1 MVYLVPFDGSAL
13 SEAALV
19 RAREFAEHADRQ
31 VIALSVIP
39 ADDEYA
45 RERGWADPDGTFDP
59 ASVAGR
65 LEADVAEIAP
75 DATFRWEET
84 EAVSTLAST
93 TMDVSRAI
101 RTVAHEVEADVV
113 FIGSEN
119 AGRVAAPVTSVGEPV
134 SEDPAYD
141 VFIVRHPE

>member
-13 SEAALV
+13 SKAALG
-19 RAREFAEHADRQ
+19 RARDFANHTGHELL
-31 VIALSVIP
+31 VLTVIP
-39 ADDEYA
+39 PDEEYA
-45 RERGWADPDGTFDP
+45 EERGWTDPDGAFDP
-59 ASVAGR
+59 EALAGR
-65 LEADVAEIAP
+65 LEAEVAEIAP

-93 TMDVSRAI
+93 TMDVSRTI
-101 RTVAHEVEADVV
+101 RKVAHQVEADVV

-119 AGRVAAPVTSVGEPV
+119 AGRVTAPVTSVGEPV

-141 VFIVRHPE
+141 VFIVRHPD